1 MLWTDEGDLGKETC
15 FILMLGSRATKGL
28 EPQIFFLDLEML
40 SESVDKA
47 FI

>member
-1 MLWTDEGDLGKETC
+1 MFYTDVREQGY
-15 FILMLGSRATKGL
+15 KGIGA
-28 EPQIFFLDLEML
+28 PNTFFSDLEML